1 MSTFTKAEKEKLIE
15 KFNKA
20 ISYLEYGA
28 GESTVL
34 ASNSK
39 RIKKINSIE
48 TISYWIDHVSPK
60 INYENKDIKIDY
72 IDINSNINYYAYP
85 IDESKKEN
93 WPVYQQSSKDKI
105 FDLCLIDGR
114 FRVATFLYSYIHAP
128 INCCLMIHDYKRT
141 HYHEIE
147 SVIKKHSQIDTLG
160 IFYKNEKP
168 NIAKILQIIEKYTND
183 PR

>member
-20 ISYLEYGA
+20 ISYLEYGS

-39 RIKKINSIE
+39 SIKTINSIE
-48 TISYWIDHVSPK
+48 TVSYWIDHVKQK
-60 INYENKDIKIDY
+60 INYENKCIKIDY
-72 IDINSNINYYAYP
+72 IDINSNIHSYAFP
-85 IDESKKEN
+85 KDESKKEN
-93 WPVYQQSSKDKI
+93 WPIYQQSSKDKI

-114 FRVATFLYSYIHAP
+114 FRVATFLHSYINAP

-147 SVIKKHSQIDTLG
+147 AVIKKYSQIDTLG
-160 IFYKNEKP
+160 IFYKKEKP
-168 NIAKILQIIEKYTND
+168 NITKILQIIEKYTND